1 VDEFRKASKREINS
15 LVVIDAEESYV
26 FSRILGT
33 KSFSFSYGDGGRHS
47 DWKRW
52 TFYSPAAAIYRIKL
66 PAA

>member
-1 VDEFRKASKREINS
+1 VDEFRKASKREIIS
-15 LVVIDAEESYV
+15 LVVIDAEESCV

-33 KSFSFSYGDGGRHS
+33 KSFSFSYN

-52 TFYSPAAAIYRIKL
+52 TFYSPAAAIYRLKL